1 MSRSGDIIR
10 HYYLHQERF
19 DFREINVGDMLSLF
33 ISSWFIQFP
42 RTTDTKWYTCFRVT
56 WPIKT
61 SVFPQFR
68 PIAPA
73 CYVFLSNFL
82 SYMYIYI
89 LLNCRTW
96 DGRPP
101 FEQLKE
107 ILVGWFIGGM
117 KNYARLVRMITVHS
131 GDSYQPST
139 VHGCKKGGSK
149 PVAHLNHCHL
159 GYINATWH
167 L

>member
-1 MSRSGDIIR
+1 MSSF
-10 HYYLHQERF
+10 Q
-19 DFREINVGDMLSLF
+19 
-33 ISSWFIQFP
+33 ISSHI
-42 RTTDTKWYTCFRVT
+42 C
-56 WPIKT
+56 I
-61 SVFPQFR
+61 
-68 PIAPA
+68 
-73 CYVFLSNFL
+73 
-82 SYMYIYI
+82 YIYI

-159 GYINATWH
+159 GYINAT
-167 L
+167 

>member
-10 HYYLHQERF
+10 HHYLHQERF
-19 DFREINVGDMLSLF
+19 HFREINVGDMLSLF
-33 ISSWFIQFP
+33 ISSSISKNYRYKVIHLFSCDMAHKDKCLPTIPPDSTCLLCLPFKFP
-42 RTTDTKWYTCFRVT
+42 L
-56 WPIKT
+56 I
-61 SVFPQFR
+61 
-68 PIAPA
+68 
-73 CYVFLSNFL
+73 YV
-82 SYMYIYI
+82 YIYI

-159 GYINATWH
+159 GYINAT
-167 L
+167 

>member
-1 MSRSGDIIR
+1 MIHSISKNYRYKVIHLFSC
-10 HYYLHQERF
+10 
-19 DFREINVGDMLSLF
+19 DMAHKDKCLPTIPPDSTCLLCLPF
-33 ISSWFIQFP
+33 KFP
-42 RTTDTKWYTCFRVT
+42 L
-56 WPIKT
+56 I
-61 SVFPQFR
+61 
-68 PIAPA
+68 
-73 CYVFLSNFL
+73 YV
-82 SYMYIYI
+82 YIYI

-159 GYINATWH
+159 GYINAT
-167 L
+167 